1 MGEFYQVSICADK
14 DIRIYNLEEK
24 SERVIE
30 EEKPITSLS
39 VSKDGRYLLVN
50 LVSQEIHLWDIAAS
64 SKLLFKY
71 RGHRQGRYVIR
82 SCFGG
87 SDHAFIVSGSED
99 SQVCCNLLHV
109 FGGYTAIKLS
119 SASAFVF
126 YWRFSSRRFSYH
138 YLNVQCSFSHSKW
151 QSMAQ

>member
-1 MGEFYQVSICADK
+1 MLACEKLKEQLGEVQVSICAHK
-14 DIRIYNLEEK
+14 DIRIYNLEERT
-24 SERVIE
+24 ERLIE

-50 LVSQEIHLWDIAAS
+50 LVSEEIHLWDIVAN
-64 SKLLFKY
+64 SKLPLKY

-99 SQVCCNLLHV
+99 SQVCFVDPTLGCR
-109 FGGYTAIKLS
+109 FAI
-119 SASAFVF
+119 
-126 YWRFSSRRFSYH
+126 
-138 YLNVQCSFSHSKW
+138 YL
-151 QSMAQ
+151 

>member
-1 MGEFYQVSICADK
+1 MLACEKLKEQLGEVQVSICAHK
-14 DIRIYNLEEK
+14 DIRIYNLEERT
-24 SERVIE
+24 ERLIE

-50 LVSQEIHLWDIAAS
+50 LVSEEIHLWDIVAN
-64 SKLLFKY
+64 SKLPLKY

-99 SQVCCNLLHV
+99 SQVC
-109 FGGYTAIKLS
+109 
-119 SASAFVF
+119 FVDPTLGC
-126 YWRFSSRRFSYH
+126 RFEII
-138 YLNVQCSFSHSKW
+138 CSLKQRVSK
-151 QSMAQ
+151 S